1 MCISVGCP
9 ERVGPA
15 PAREECVL
23 FGLILGTAHGAPQQ
37 RVKRGAPQVCFSKL
51 TGKALLCPAS
61 VLEGGVCLPHHGQ
74 VVSRATKPLPSL
86 TCSHSLVRDLQ
97 EAAGTAGWGFRSL
110 ANTVVH
116 CFLQARAL
124 G

>member
-37 RVKRGAPQVCFSKL
+37 RVKRGAPQVCFYKL

-61 VLEGGVCLPHHGQ
+61 VSEGGGLPPSPRAGGEQGYKAPPFAHLQSQPGQ
-74 VVSRATKPLPSL
+74 GPAGS
-86 TCSHSLVRDLQ
+86 CRDCWM
-97 EAAGTAGWGFRSL
+97 GI
-110 ANTVVH
+110 
-116 CFLQARAL
+116 
-124 G
+124 